1 MTDVERACEY
11 RCAMQPCK
19 HICEYAALYV
29 AGMNAGRKEREGE
42 IKQVEINREEIE
54 KENRTLKK
62 IMLFAIS
69 KYDLCSLCEIK
80 GQKLPRCTS
89 NTDKDCLKNILCLWE
104 TEK

>member
-1 MTDVERACEY
+1 MTDIEKACKH
-11 RCAMQPCK
+11 RCATRPCE

-29 AGMNAGRKEREGE
+29 AGMEAGRKEFANEQLKAE
-42 IKQVEINREEIE
+42 KVDQIM

-62 IMLFAIS
+62 IMLFTLS
-69 KYDLCSLCEIK
+69 KYDLCGLCEIK
-80 GQKLPRCTS
+80 GQNLPRCTS

>member
-1 MTDVERACEY
+1 ME
-11 RCAMQPCK
+11 
-19 HICEYAALYV
+19 
-29 AGMNAGRKEREGE
+29 AGRKEVANEQLKAE
-42 IKQVEINREEIE
+42 KVDQIM

-62 IMLFAIS
+62 IMLFTLS

-80 GQKLPRCTS
+80 GQNLPRCTS